1 MTSAFLAD
9 LQWRGLLH
17 QVTHADRAHG
27 ALARPGT
34 SAYIGFDPTAAS
46 LHVGSLLPITALMRL
61 RQHGLHPIAVVGDGT
76 GLIGDPSGKTAERKL
91 LDAPDVAAN
100 SAAIEAQLRSLFGH
114 VGLEPP
120 TFVRNGDWLGGLPL
134 VAFLR
139 DVGKYFSV
147 NTMIQRDS
155 VKARLEQRD
164 QGISYT
170 EFSYMLLQAFDF
182 LELWRRAGCVGQ
194 LGGSDQWGNIVAG
207 VDLIERLEPA
217 SAAPD
222 RAPFGVTMPLVTTR
236 AGHKFGKTEAGTVW
250 LDAARTT
257 PWQFLQFWLDA
268 DDDSAL
274 LWLGFFT
281 LLPQPD
287 IEAVRARHAL
297 APHERH
303 AQKTLAHAVTAMVH
317 GPVATDEAEACA
329 RIVFGGDPRTAS
341 ADLFA
346 ALAAALPSRTVA
358 PDTDATLATCV
369 GGDGGLF
376 ASNGDLRRALQAGG
390 VQWNGERLGAD
401 DLFRPL
407 AAARW
412 LHGQWALVRFGKRP
426 FVVRRGPA

>member
-17 QVTHADRAHG
+17 QVTHADRAHA

-34 SAYIGFDPTAAS
+34 PAYVGFDPTAPS

-61 RQHGLHPIAVVGDGT
+61 RQHGLVPIAVVGDGT

-91 LDAPDVAAN
+91 LDAADVAAN
-100 SAAIEAQLRSLFGH
+100 SAAIESQLRALFGN
-114 VGLEPP
+114 VGLAPP
-120 TFVRNGDWLGGLPL
+120 TFVRNGAWLGGLPL

-155 VKARLEQRD
+155 VKTRLEQRD

-217 SAAPD
+217 SATPG
-222 RAPFGVTMPLVTTR
+222 REPFGVTMPLVTTR

-268 DDDSAL
+268 HDDAAL
-274 LWLGFFT
+274 QWLGFFT
-281 LLPQPD
+281 LLPQAE
-287 IEAVRARHAL
+287 IEAVRVRHAA

-303 AQKTLAHAVTAMVH
+303 AQKTLARAVTAMVH
-317 GPVATDEAEACA
+317 GAAATDAAETCA
-329 RIVFGGDPRTAS
+329 RIVFDGDPRTATPEV
-341 ADLFA
+341 LA
-346 ALAAALPSRTVA
+346 ALAAALPVRTLA
-358 PDTDATLATCV
+358 TAAGATLATCIV
-369 GGDGGLF
+369 GGDGLF

-390 VQWNGERLGAD
+390 VQWNGERLGPD
-401 DLFRPL
+401 DLFGPL
-407 AAARW
+407 DAARW
-412 LHGQWALVRFGKRP
+412 LHGQWALVRFGKKP
-426 FVVRRGPA
+426 FVVRCGPQ